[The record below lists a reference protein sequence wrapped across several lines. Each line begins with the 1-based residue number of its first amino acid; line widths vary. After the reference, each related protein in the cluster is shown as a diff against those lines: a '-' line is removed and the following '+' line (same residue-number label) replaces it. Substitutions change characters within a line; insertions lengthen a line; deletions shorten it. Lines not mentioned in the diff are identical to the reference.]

1 MKGVSPINAN
11 VKKEDRLNDDQRI
24 EREKQ
29 EIVEAMNR
37 AGMPYSVHE
46 LILAD
51 LLHAVRLQKEQA
63 LQGGK

>member
-1 MKGVSPINAN
+1 MNGN
-11 VKKEDRLNDDQRI
+11 VKKVPPLTDDQRI

-29 EIVEAMNR
+29 EIIAAINR

-51 LLHAVRLQKEQA
+51 LLNAVRAEKVKA
-63 LQGGK
+63 LEGVENGGK